1 MMRTE
6 RRTSMPT
13 NIALVGWNGT
23 CVGGLNIILYEN
35 PVLGTYEASNLV
47 DDTRNTVNELDY
59 RTKAVD
65 QLAVL
70 FPMVVERRLS
80 FQEYLDDIVGG
91 MTVLEL
97 VGGRVFGKVYSGL
110 LGVAVDCGIEDCLK
124 LIGGL
129 GHSC

>member
-1 MMRTE
+1 
-6 RRTSMPT
+6 MPT

-23 CVGGLNIILYEN
+23 CVGSLNIILYED

-70 FPMVVERRLS
+70 FPMLIERRFF
-80 FQEYLDDIVGG
+80 FQEYLDEIFGG
-91 MTVLEL
+91 MTVLDL
-97 VGGRVFGKVYSGL
+97 FGGRMLGKVYSGL
-110 LGVAVDCGIEDCLK
+110 LGVAVDRGIEDCLK
-124 LIGGL
+124 LIGAVR
-129 GHSC
+129 GHG

>member
-1 MMRTE
+1 MITTE

-23 CVGGLNIILYEN
+23 YVRGLNLIVSYDN
-35 PVLGTYEASNLV
+35 PVLWTYEASHLA

-65 QLAVL
+65 QLAILV
-70 FPMVVERRLS
+70 PMLIERRFS
-80 FQEYLDDIVGG
+80 FQEYLDDIIGG
-91 MTVLEL
+91 MTVLVL

-110 LGVAVDCGIEDCLK
+110 LGVAVDRGIEDY
-124 LIGGL
+124 
-129 GHSC
+129 